1 MQQKKQTAISD
12 NEIIA
17 LYLQRDER
25 AISETDKKYRS
36 CLLGIAMNILHNHAD
51 CEECLNDTYL
61 NVWSTIPPTRPL
73 SFFAYIKT
81 VMRRVAIDRYK
92 AEHRQK
98 RIPSELTISLSDLKE
113 TVLDEHLM
121 QKELEAQELKRM
133 MDAFVRGLQDR
144 QLYIF
149 MSRYFM
155 GRSIR
160 EIAKQLKCS
169 VSTVNKELAQIKK
182 ELKEKL
188 TKEGYLC

>member
-1 MQQKKQTAISD
+1 MQRKKQTAISD

-17 LYLQRDER
+17 LYFQRDER

-113 TVLDEHLM
+113 TVLDEHRL
-121 QKELEAQELKRM
+121 QKEIEAQDLKRVI
-133 MDAFVRGLQDR
+133 DGFVRALPER

-160 EIAKQLKCS
+160 EIAQQLKCS
-169 VSTVNKELAQIKK
+169 TSTVNKELAQIKK
-182 ELKEKL
+182 KLKEEL
-188 TKEGYLC
+188 SKEGYQC